1 MPMGQ
6 VCESGGER
14 SVSAEADALVV
25 GSGPAGCAAGL
36 CAGRVGASVLLAESC
51 RIPAPILPHTSAI
64 ATVLPNV
71 TLTID
76 EAEDDC

>member
-36 CAGRVGASVLLAESC
+36 CAGRVGASVLLAESY
-51 RIPAPILPHTSAI
+51 RIPAPT
-64 ATVLPNV
+64 LPNV
-71 TLTID
+71 TFTID